1 MEIFVLNLGKKTT
14 EKLVQEILLNGKI
27 QHVKVLLIYLKAHQR
42 IYVNVV
48 QKKFPSLIYNL
59 QDSILTV
66 VVLMFLVNSKA
77 TKLFVETE
85 PY

>member
-1 MEIFVLNLGKKTT
+1 MGKKTT
-14 EKLVQEILLNGKI
+14 EKLVQDILLNGKI
-27 QHVKVLLIYLKAHQR
+27 QNVKVLLIDFKAHQR

-77 TKLFVETE
+77 TKLFVKTE

>member
-14 EKLVQEILLNGKI
+14 EKRVQEILLNGKI
-27 QHVKVLLIYLKAHQR
+27 QHVKVLLIYLKVHQR

-77 TKLFVETE
+77 TKLFVKTE